1 MEYLYFREVDFF
13 NLKTYDLHGHW
24 DEPMAAVHHSPLTHA
39 DSPINIVRPRHLSLF
54 INMHVNMHNYIYNR
68 RITVSYLIK
77 SDMIKRNAKS
87 QVGKQYTLKF
97 RTALKWAMCGYLE
110 YPKTVT

>member
-1 MEYLYFREVDFF
+1 
-13 NLKTYDLHGHW
+13 
-24 DEPMAAVHHSPLTHA
+24 
-39 DSPINIVRPRHLSLF
+39 
-54 INMHVNMHNYIYNR
+54 MHNYIYNR

-97 RTALKWAMCGYLE
+97 QTALKWAMCGYLE

>member
-1 MEYLYFREVDFF
+1 
-13 NLKTYDLHGHW
+13 
-24 DEPMAAVHHSPLTHA
+24 
-39 DSPINIVRPRHLSLF
+39 
-54 INMHVNMHNYIYNR
+54 MHNYIYNR